1 MGVTPPPW
9 TGPAVGLMDLDA
21 FFASVEMLDHPEWR
35 GKPLIVGGDA
45 DSRGVVST
53 CSYEARRFGVHSAMA
68 SAEARR
74 LCPQAIWT
82 HGHFDRYREVSAQV
96 MAILAEE
103 TPRVERVSI
112 DEAFIDITP
121 GRFAPEDPLLVARR
135 ISDRVA
141 GLGVTCSI
149 GVGCNKTVAKIAS
162 ERDKPFGL
170 TIVRPGTEQRF
181 LATLPVSAM
190 SGIGRSAEERL
201 RLMRIYTLGELSRAP
216 ESTLASFLAST
227 ANACASVRW
236 DSKSPKSRVSMKSA
250 RSSRSA
256 MNAPLLKI

>member
-1 MGVTPPPW
+1 MP
-9 TGPAVGLMDLDA
+9 
-21 FFASVEMLDHPEWR
+21 
-35 GKPLIVGGDA
+35 
-45 DSRGVVST
+45 
-53 CSYEARRFGVHSAMA
+53 

-141 GLGVTCSI
+141 ALGVTCSI
-149 GVGCNKTVAKIAS
+149 GVGCSAFWP
-162 ERDKPFGL
+162 RC
-170 TIVRPGTEQRF
+170 RY
-181 LATLPVSAM
+181 LP
-190 SGIGRSAEERL
+190 
-201 RLMRIYTLGELSRAP
+201 
-216 ESTLASFLAST
+216 
-227 ANACASVRW
+227 
-236 DSKSPKSRVSMKSA
+236 
-250 RSSRSA
+250 
-256 MNAPLLKI
+256 